1 MLHQNVGVVVT
12 VSIPLT
18 SWGRYPAEL
27 QAAHPCAWRNDL
39 DDQMLR
45 VTDEHGSTLPFGNG
59 RSYGDSCLA
68 ESDHVLHLRPL
79 NRFIEANWQTGEICA
94 EAGVT
99 LGEVLELS
107 VPRGWFL
114 QVTPGTRHVTLGG
127 AVANDV
133 HGKNHHC
140 RGTFAHSVLRFGLHR
155 SGQSPMVCSPT
166 ENPQWFAATLGG
178 LGLTGVISW
187 VSIRLRRIQSSRID
201 TTRVRFGRLSEF
213 FALSTE
219 LDASHEYS
227 VAWIDCL
234 AMGAALGRGVIT
246 VGDHSEHGVLETP
259 AGRVMNISACPPIS
273 LVNRFM
279 VGIFNR
285 CYWHLQPAGRKNRT
299 VAYSPF
305 FYPLDSIEHWN
316 RIYGRK
322 GFQQF
327 QCVIPQSVAE
337 DALAQLLN
345 VIAHSAMGSFL
356 AVLKRCGDIASP
368 GLLSFP
374 MPGTSLALDFPQN
387 RALSDTLLPRLD
399 AIVHEAG
406 GRLYPAKDAHMSAR
420 DFQRAYPAWE
430 QLEAMRD
437 PVLMSH
443 FWQRVTR

>member
-1 MLHQNVGVVVT
+1 MAI
-12 VSIPLT
+12 VSAMSLPLS
-18 SWGRYPAEL
+18 SWGQYPPEP
-27 QAAHPCAWRNDL
+27 QAAHPCVWRNGL
-39 DDQMLR
+39 DEQLRR
-45 VTDEHGSTLPFGNG
+45 VTDGHGSTLPFGNG

-68 ESDHVLHLRPL
+68 GSGHVLHLRPL
-79 NRFIEANWQTGEICA
+79 SRFIEANWQTGEICA

-99 LGEVLELS
+99 LGEVLQLA

-127 AVANDV
+127 ALANDV

-155 SGQSPMVCSPT
+155 SVQPSMVCSPT
-166 ENPQWFAATLGG
+166 ENPQWFAATIGG
-178 LGLTGVISW
+178 LGLTGIISW
-187 VSIRLRRIQSSRID
+187 VSIRLRKIQSSRIE
-201 TTRVRFGRLSEF
+201 TTRVRFSRLSEF
-213 FALSTE
+213 FSLSAE
-219 LDASHEYS
+219 LDPLHEYS

-234 AMGAALGRGVIT
+234 ATGPALGRGVIT
-246 VGDHSEHGVLETP
+246 LGAHCESGTLEVP
-259 AGRVMNISACPPIS
+259 AAQAMNVPVRLPVS
-273 LVNRFM
+273 LVSPLM
-279 VGIFNR
+279 VRIFNR
-285 CYWHLQPAGRKNRT
+285 CYWHMQPTSRKT
-299 VAYSPF
+299 QTIAYSPF
-305 FYPLDSIEHWN
+305 FYPLDGIEHWN

-327 QCVIPQSVAE
+327 QCVLPQAVAQ
-337 DALAQLLN
+337 DVLAELLN
-345 VIAHSAMGSFL
+345 VIARSGMGSFL

-387 RALSDTLLPRLD
+387 RVLSNTLLPRLD
-399 AIVHEAG
+399 AIVHEVG

-437 PVLMSH
+437 PALMSR
-443 FWQRVTR
+443 FWRRVTQ

>member
-1 MLHQNVGVVVT
+1 MKLLLN
-12 VSIPLT
+12 
-18 SWGRYPAEL
+18 SWGRYPAEP

-39 DDQMLR
+39 DEQWRR
-45 VTDEHGSTLPFGNG
+45 VTIAHGSTLPFGNG

-68 ESDHVLHLRPL
+68 GSDHVVHVRPL
-79 NRFIEANWQTGEICA
+79 NRFIEANWQTGEVCA

-99 LGEVLELS
+99 LGEVLQLA

-155 SGQSPMVCSPT
+155 SEQPAMVCSPT
-166 ENPQWFAATLGG
+166 ENPQWFAATIGG
-178 LGLTGVISW
+178 LGLTGIISW
-187 VSIRLRRIQSSRID
+187 VSIRLRRIQSSRIE

-213 FALSTE
+213 FALSAE
-219 LDASHEYS
+219 LDSLHEYS

-234 AMGAALGRGVIT
+234 ATGPASGRGVIT
-246 VGDHSEHGVLETP
+246 FGAHCESGPLEVPTARAMHMP
-259 AGRVMNISACPPIS
+259 VRPPVS
-273 LVNRFM
+273 LVNPLM
-279 VGIFNR
+279 VSVFNR
-285 CYWHLQPAGRKNRT
+285 CYWHMQPTSRKT
-299 VAYSPF
+299 QTIAYSPF
-305 FYPLDSIEHWN
+305 FYPLDGIERWN

-327 QCVIPQSVAE
+327 QCVLPQAVAE
-337 DALAQLLN
+337 DALAELLN
-345 VIAHSAMGSFL
+345 VIARSGMGSFL

-387 RALSDTLLPRLD
+387 RALSTTLLPHLD
-399 AIVHEAG
+399 AIVHEAD
-406 GRLYPAKDAHMSAR
+406 GRLYPAKDAHMSASF
-420 DFQRAYPAWE
+420 FQRAYPAWE

-437 PVLMSH
+437 PALMSR
-443 FWQRVTR
+443 FWRRVTQ